1 MKSKSRIDF
10 DAINRT
16 ALARLPD
23 LCAVWLPDGQRRGN
37 EYVARNPRRD
47 DRRPGSFT
55 INLHSGRWGDFATD
69 VRGGD
74 PISLAAYL
82 AGIGQAEAARR
93 LADMLGVRHD

>member
-10 DAINRT
+10 DAINRM

-37 EYVARNPRRD
+37 EFVARNPLRD

-55 INLHSGRWGDFATD
+55 INLHTGRWADFATD
-69 VRGGD
+69 ARGGD
-74 PISLAAYL
+74 PISLAAFL
-82 AGIGQAEAARR
+82 SGLGQAEAARS
-93 LADMLGVRHD
+93 LARMLGVDHD